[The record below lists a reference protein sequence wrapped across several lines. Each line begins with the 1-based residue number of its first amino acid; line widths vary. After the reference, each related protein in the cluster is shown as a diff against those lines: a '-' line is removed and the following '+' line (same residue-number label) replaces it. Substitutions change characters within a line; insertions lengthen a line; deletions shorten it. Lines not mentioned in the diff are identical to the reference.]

1 MQDFMLPDTD
11 SPETGRSTLSVVI
24 PSHNPEALFFIEIGK
39 LLSDHPDWQVIVVD
53 DGSDRELRGFLP
65 EAPNLTVLRNATAQG
80 AGTSRNIG
88 LRAVTG
94 DYTLFLDDDDFMDW
108 DVVIELMRKM
118 DEAPAVDMAVSSYR
132 FLREG
137 KVVPAHRKDQDILRK
152 ILHGQHSRVVML
164 DGNESLL
171 RMTNYPWNKLF
182 RTSFLRRIGLR
193 FSDTMVQNDV
203 FAHWQS
209 LLGATRILVTDLVQC
224 TQTVS
229 RAGARISNTWDSRR
243 LHAFTALRE
252 TFDLVQRSRLP
263 QVETAFWAFYCDLVQ
278 WMIGSVSPETRGKLM
293 QEHIRLAG
301 IAPRNMARMETDT
314 GIKYWS
320 LWDMN
325 HLEETIP
332 TPDEAAGKPWTQA
345 DLDIWLTEISRLKR
359 LSTELRGENGRLRH
373 DLREKDD
380 RIKVLNREV
389 ASDRADLERVRHDS
403 AARNASLEAA
413 HRENSALRHQL
424 NSKAAR
430 WAFALRKAFRSVIPG
445 RRRTQ

>member
-1 MQDFMLPDTD
+1 
-11 SPETGRSTLSVVI
+11 
-24 PSHNPEALFFIEIGK
+24 
-39 LLSDHPDWQVIVVD
+39 
-53 DGSDRELRGFLP
+53 
-65 EAPNLTVLRNATAQG
+65 
-80 AGTSRNIG
+80 
-88 LRAVTG
+88 
-94 DYTLFLDDDDFMDW
+94 MDW

-373 DLREKDD
+373 DLREKTIASRFSTARSP
-380 RIKVLNREV
+380 RIAPILNGSAMIARPATQALKPRIGKLG
-389 ASDRADLERVRHDS
+389 ASPPIEF
-403 AARNASLEAA
+403 
-413 HRENSALRHQL
+413 Q
-424 NSKAAR
+424 AAR